1 MALSRRDGLGLAR
14 VVGAGGRVG
23 LVQQRGA
30 GVNQI
35 HLFVNDLDSLEAGRE
50 VGPVFSQA
58 VHDLAEVLGIGYQA
72 TSGGQGA
79 ERGFDVGHDELQL
92 VHEVFEEDRR
102 ALGPQDVDG
111 LLERDGVNQLG
122 SRQHVTQFPG
132 HLVDGLRVLV
142 VGTLEFI
149 AGGLDHRHDADN
161 VLMERTQFL
170 LRHFDVGRL
179 VVQDCQL
186 LGLDRGHGGRQAASR
201 QGNCRGDDADLL
213 LAEKGSSLGRNGRG
227 HCIFL
232 QKQLKNLLAG
242 GKQGLSH
249 TLNHPVIIER
259 LGATLTYIT
268 NNVNSLPFVC
278 FRILFL

>member
-58 VHDLAEVLGIGYQA
+58 VHDLVEALGIGYQA
-72 TSGGQGA
+72 TTSGQGA

-122 SRQHVTQFPG
+122 SRQQVTQFLG
-132 HLVDGLRVLV
+132 HLVDGRRVLV
-142 VGTLEFI
+142 AGTLEFI
-149 AGGLDHRHDADN
+149 A
-161 VLMERTQFL
+161 V
-170 LRHFDVGRL
+170 
-179 VVQDCQL
+179 
-186 LGLDRGHGGRQAASR
+186 
-201 QGNCRGDDADLL
+201 
-213 LAEKGSSLGRNGRG
+213 
-227 HCIFL
+227 
-232 QKQLKNLLAG
+232 
-242 GKQGLSH
+242 
-249 TLNHPVIIER
+249 
-259 LGATLTYIT
+259 GATLTYIT

>member
-1 MALSRRDGLGLAR
+1 MALSRRGGLGLAR
-14 VVGAGGRVG
+14 VLGVGGRAG

-30 GVNQI
+30 GGNQI
-35 HLFVNDLDSLEAGRE
+35 HLFMDDIDCLEAGHE
-50 VGPVFSQA
+50 IGPVFSQA
-58 VHDLAEVLGIGYQA
+58 VHDRVEALGVGCQA
-72 TSGGQGA
+72 TGNQGVA
-79 ERGFDVGHDELQL
+79 CGFDAGHDQLQF
-92 VHEVFEEDRR
+92 VQEVVKEDRR
-102 ALGPQDVDG
+102 TLGLQDVDG
-111 LLERDGVNQLG
+111 LLERDGINQLG
-122 SRQHVTQFPG
+122 SRQHVTQFLG

-142 VGTLEFI
+142 VSVFELG
-149 AGGLDHRHDADN
+149 AGGLDDRHEAGN
-161 VLMERTQFL
+161 VLVKGIQCL
-170 LRHFDVGRL
+170 LRLIDVEGPLVQGR
-179 VVQDCQL
+179 QL
-186 LGLDRGHGGRQAASR
+186 LDLDRGHGGRQAASR
-201 QGNCRGDDADLL
+201 QGNRHVDHAELL
-213 LAEKGSSLGRNGRG
+213 LAEVVCGFGGDGRG